1 MSKLLTGLCTLLFIA
16 TFTPSTVYA
25 DPIEIRGGFLT
36 VSGFNGPSYSF
47 TGNNFAATGSGGDPG
62 FVGPGNCSPCNGVTV
77 VPANATFVGSSLGFG
92 TVTINGT
99 TFSNIFIAGSLQ
111 FTANPIVVSDL
122 RQNVTITV
130 PFTLSGNLVGCT
142 VSHLTCGSENIV
154 FSTAVFGSGR
164 AFIEFLFFQTPERNF
179 YQFSR
184 ATYVFTESL
193 PEPMSLLLL
202 AGGLAALG
210 GAKLKRRISRS
221 KT

>member
-16 TFTPSTVYA
+16 TFTPSTAYA
-25 DPIEIRGGFLT
+25 DPIEIRGGSLIASR
-36 VSGFNGPSYSF
+36 SGGPSYSF
-47 TGNNFAATGSGGDPG
+47 TGNNFSATGSGGDQG
-62 FVGPGNCSPCNGVTV
+62 FVGPASCSPCNGVTV
-77 VPANATFVGSSLGFG
+77 VPVNATFVGTSLGAG

-111 FTANPIVVSDL
+111 FTGNPIVVPALNHD
-122 RQNVTITV
+122 VTVTV
-130 PFTLSGNLVGCT
+130 PFTLSGNLIGCT
-142 VSHLTCGSENIV
+142 VGQLVCGPENIV

-164 AFIEFLFFQTPERNF
+164 AFIEFLFFSTPQRNF

-184 ATYVFTESL
+184 VTYVFTESL

-210 GAKLKRRISRS
+210 GAKLKRRNWRFKS
-221 KT
+221 